1 MIELQPD
8 EKPPVEPKLV
18 FLASLFPGAGHV
30 VLGLAPRGL
39 RFLFFMV
46 VLGWVSMKL
55 MPPTSSFFGSH
66 AGGILI
72 YGFSIIDSYKIARV
86 RFEKWKFSQKA

>member
-1 MIELQPD
+1 MTD
-8 EKPPVEPKLV
+8 GSVSEKPPVEPKLV
-18 FLASLFPGAGHV
+18 LLASLFPGAGHV

-39 RFLFFMV
+39 RFLFFMI

-55 MPPTSSFFGSH
+55 MPATASFFGKN

-72 YGFSIIDSYKIARV
+72 YGFSVIDAYKIARV
-86 RFEKWKFSQKA
+86 RYEKWKFTQKT